1 VPDSPAAAVFSARER
16 WIMLVASAWLVT
28 GLQLDAYA
36 HATTPELET
45 FWTPWHAVLY
55 SGIAASG
62 LTLVWLLRPRLPR
75 IPTYE
80 SVLALPNALRVPILG
95 MAFLLVGGGIDT
107 LWHNIFGIEK
117 GLEIFVSPSHEFI
130 ILGMALVAVGPAMM
144 TTAPRLGPADGALVT
159 ISALLTVLPL
169 HIYSLHANV
178 LGTIYFGH
186 GGSPVRIYSTDA
198 QTFHGYVFTTALLL
212 LPIILIG
219 RRWPVPVGVPTVL
232 VAVPA
237 LAMHLMFLSDDPWW
251 TSLTVAAAAAGAELV
266 IRLAAPLVPVPR
278 PMAWLLLGLVAPPLV
293 WGTLFVVADAQVGV
307 AWNVHIVSGL
317 LTYDALTGAA
327 TVLVARNVRPPAA
340 AFASSP
346 GPSPTSPAAPTTPP
360 SAAAD
365 SAGPSSAVPGSVAA
379 AAPSSAP
386 GASSA
391 SGITAP

>member
-1 VPDSPAAAVFSARER
+1 MPSSSAVAAFSVRER

-80 SVLALPNALRVPILG
+80 TVLALPNALRVPILG

-107 LWHNIFGIEK
+107 LWHNVFGIEQ

-130 ILGMALVAVGPAMM
+130 ILGMVLVAAGPALM
-144 TTAPRLGPADGALVT
+144 TTAPRLSIADGTLVT

-178 LGTIYFGH
+178 LGTIYFGD
-186 GGSPVRIYSTDA
+186 GENPVRIYSEDA
-198 QTFHGYVFTTALLL
+198 QIFHGYVFTTALLL
-212 LPIILIG
+212 VPIILIG
-219 RRWPVPVGVPTVL
+219 RRWPLPPGVPTVL

-237 LAMHLMFLSDDPWW
+237 LAMHLMFLTDEPWW
-251 TSLTVAAAAAGAELV
+251 MSVTIAASAAGAELV
-266 IRLAAPLVPVPR
+266 IRVVAPLVPAPSS
-278 PMAWLLLGLVAPPLV
+278 MAWLLLGLIAPPLV
-293 WGTLFVVADAQVGV
+293 WGTLFVVADVEVGV
-307 AWNVHIVSGL
+307 GWNVHVVSGL
-317 LTYDALTGAA
+317 LTYVALTGAA
-327 TVLVARNVRPPAA
+327 TVLVARNVRPPAVSPD
-340 AFASSP
+340 ASS
-346 GPSPTSPAAPTTPP
+346 SASPASP
-360 SAAAD
+360 SA
-365 SAGPSSAVPGSVAA
+365 SSN
-379 AAPSSAP
+379 
-386 GASSA
+386 
-391 SGITAP
+391 SGITAS